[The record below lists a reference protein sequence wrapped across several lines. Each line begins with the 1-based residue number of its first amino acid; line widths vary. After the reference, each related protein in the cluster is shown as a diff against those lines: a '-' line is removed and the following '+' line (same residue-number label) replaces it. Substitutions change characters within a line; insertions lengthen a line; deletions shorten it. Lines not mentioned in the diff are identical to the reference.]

1 MTIEQ
6 LETQLILRL
15 KKDYDTAINDRNLWK
30 AEAERWREIRYP
42 RTSFEAWWTDHD
54 NGCPTLVLDNDEE
67 FARAVWN
74 AAQKV

>member
-6 LETQLILRL
+6 QETRMILQL
-15 KKDYDTAINDRNLWK
+15 KKDYDAAINDRDLWK
-30 AEAERWREIRYP
+30 AEAERWRKNSRVME
-42 RTSFEAWWTDHD
+42 SFDVWWNDPD